1 MKTFWIIWLTII
13 VLLLGWGVLLSLLI
27 KQPPQDRFHDASTS
41 MGFSVAREIF
51 LDSVEIFVYD
61 TIVTNDS
68 SQFLFPVSAWVEK
81 RPVWA
86 EYVNE
91 PTDSVVQ
98 FSRDTLRFVVTFDSF
113 IDHGTG
119 HNVVDFVDQFGKR
132 TSLNAYEML
141 PMALSIPV
149 TQVMDTIWLSSNRGE
164 RFGLLIH

>member
-1 MKTFWIIWLTII
+1 
-13 VLLLGWGVLLSLLI
+13 
-27 KQPPQDRFHDASTS
+27 
-41 MGFSVAREIF
+41 VAREIF

-81 RPVWA
+81 RPVWT

-91 PTDSVVQ
+91 PKDSVVQ
-98 FSRDTLRFVVTFDSF
+98 FSRDTLRLVVTFDSF